1 MADYHPLIS
10 RAVEALPDKSPAT
23 RRAVYDRARTALQE
37 QLRAVEPPLSES
49 DIARERL
56 ALDQA
61 IDRVEAEHRP
71 REPQAFVVPTP
82 LRRSAPAADGPGEG
96 DGMPVFPDEAVSSR
110 DRGNG
115 ASESERTEPVRER
128 PRVEPRS
135 TGPAGP
141 GRFRAVAVGVVLAIV
156 IGAIAVVAWL
166 LRDKPAQLQEQPPAA
181 AAAPPPD
188 TEAKLAERAPGSAPA
203 GGPAARPDVA
213 VAQRAILYEENQA
226 DPQSPKAV
234 AGRALWR
241 LDNLNVGQGQPLET
255 VVRAAVDVQGAG
267 LSLALVLRRNM
278 DPTLPASHTSELT
291 FTTASGDATR
301 GVRDIGLL
309 QLKNEE
315 AVRGTPLAG
324 LPVPVKDNVFLIGL
338 SNLQG
343 DTERNVDL
351 LRTRNWIDLPIRFA
365 SGQRAILSFEKGIS
379 GEQVVNDALNQ
390 WR

>member
-10 RAVEALPDKSPAT
+10 RAVEALSDKSPAT

-56 ALDQA
+56 SLDQA

-71 REPQAFVVPTP
+71 PQPQAFGVPT
-82 LRRSAPAADGPGEG
+82 RRAALATADG
-96 DGMPVFPDEAVSSR
+96 DAMPVFPDEAAPR
-110 DRGNG
+110 DGADAD
-115 ASESERTEPVRER
+115 ASERGERARER

-135 TGPAGP
+135 TGPTGP
-141 GRFRAVAVGVVLAIV
+141 SRFRTVAVGVVLAIV

-166 LRDKPAQLQEQPPAA
+166 LRDTPPQVHEQPPVAA
-181 AAAPPPD
+181 APAPPPD
-188 TEAKLAERAPGSAPA
+188 DAKLAERAPGSPPP
-203 GGPAARPDVA
+203 GGSAARPDVA

-241 LDNLNVGQGQPLET
+241 LDNLNTGQSDPLET
-255 VVRAAVDVQGAG
+255 VVRASVDVQGAG
-267 LSLALVLRRNM
+267 LSLAIVLRRNM
-278 DPTLPASHTSELT
+278 DSTLPASHTIELT
-291 FTTASGDATR
+291 FVTASGDPSR
-301 GVRDIGLL
+301 VVRDIGLL

-343 DTERNVDL
+343 DTERNIDL

-365 SGQRAILSFEKGIS
+365 SGQRAILSFEKGVS
-379 GEQVVNDALNQ
+379 GEQVVNEAFGQ

>member
-71 REPQAFVVPTP
+71 REPQAFAVPTP
-82 LRRSAPAADGPGEG
+82 VRRPAPAADAPGEG
-96 DGMPVFPDEAVSSR
+96 DGMPVFPDEAASSR
-110 DRGNG
+110 DPGNG
-115 ASESERTEPVRER
+115 ASETERTEPVRER

-141 GRFRAVAVGVVLAIV
+141 VRFRAVAVGVVLAIV

-166 LRDKPAQLQEQPPAA
+166 LRDKPAQLQEQPPVAA
-181 AAAPPPD
+181 TAPPPD

-255 VVRAAVDVQGAG
+255 VVRASVDVQGAG

-278 DPTLPASHTSELT
+278 DPTLPASHTIELT
-291 FTTASGDATR
+291 FTTASADTTR
-301 GVRDIGLL
+301 VVRDIGLL

-379 GEQVVNDALNQ
+379 GEQVVNDAFNQ

>member
-71 REPQAFVVPTP
+71 REPQAFAVPTP

-96 DGMPVFPDEAVSSR
+96 DGMPVFPDEAASSR

-115 ASESERTEPVRER
+115 GSESERTEPVRER

-135 TGPAGP
+135 TGTAGP

-166 LRDKPAQLQEQPPAA
+166 LRDKPAQLQEQPPVA

-278 DPTLPASHTSELT
+278 DPTLPASHTIELT
-291 FTTASGDATR
+291 FTTASADTTR
-301 GVRDIGLL
+301 VVRDIGLL

-379 GEQVVNDALNQ
+379 GEQVVNDAFNQ

>member
-10 RAVEALPDKSPAT
+10 RAVEALSDKSPAT

-37 QLRAVEPPLSES
+37 QLRAVEPPLSEA

-56 ALDQA
+56 SLDQA

-71 REPQAFVVPTP
+71 PQPQAFGVPT
-82 LRRSAPAADGPGEG
+82 RRAALATTDS
-96 DGMPVFPDEAVSSR
+96 DAIAVFPDEAAPR
-110 DRGNG
+110 DGGDADAPERERG
-115 ASESERTEPVRER
+115 EPARER
-128 PRVEPRS
+128 PRVEPRA
-135 TGPAGP
+135 TGPTGP
-141 GRFRAVAVGVVLAIV
+141 SRFRTVAVGVVLAIV

-166 LRDKPAQLQEQPPAA
+166 LRDTPPQVHEQPPV
-181 AAAPPPD
+181 AAAPAPPAD
-188 TEAKLAERAPGSAPA
+188 DAKLAERAPGSPPP
-203 GGPAARPDVA
+203 GGSAARPDVA

-241 LDNLNVGQGQPLET
+241 LDNLNTGQGDPLET
-255 VVRAAVDVQGAG
+255 VVRASVDVQGAG
-267 LSLALVLRRNM
+267 LSLAIVLRRNM
-278 DPTLPASHTSELT
+278 DSTLPASHTIELT
-291 FTTASGDATR
+291 FVTAAGDASR
-301 GVRDIGLL
+301 VVRDIGLL

-343 DTERNVDL
+343 DTERNIDL

-365 SGQRAILSFEKGIS
+365 SGQRAILSFEKGVS
-379 GEQVVNDALNQ
+379 GEQVVNEAFNQ

>member
-10 RAVEALPDKSPAT
+10 RAVEALSDKSPAT

-56 ALDQA
+56 SLDQA

-71 REPQAFVVPTP
+71 PQSQAFGVPT
-82 LRRSAPAADGPGEG
+82 RRPALAAADS
-96 DGMPVFPDEAVSSR
+96 DAMPVFPDEAAPR
-110 DRGNG
+110 DGGDADAAERERG
-115 ASESERTEPVRER
+115 EPARER

-135 TGPAGP
+135 TGPTGP
-141 GRFRAVAVGVVLAIV
+141 SRFRTVAVGVVLAIV

-166 LRDKPAQLQEQPPAA
+166 LRDTPPQVHEQPPVAA
-181 AAAPPPD
+181 APAPPPD
-188 TEAKLAERAPGSAPA
+188 DAKLAERAPGSPPP
-203 GGPAARPDVA
+203 GGSAARPDVA

-241 LDNLNVGQGQPLET
+241 LDNLNTGQSDPLET
-255 VVRAAVDVQGAG
+255 VVRASVDVQGAG
-267 LSLALVLRRNM
+267 LSLAIVLRRNM
-278 DPTLPASHTSELT
+278 DATLPASHTIELT
-291 FTTASGDATR
+291 FVTASGDPSR
-301 GVRDIGLL
+301 VVRDIGLL

-343 DTERNVDL
+343 DTERNIDL

-365 SGQRAILSFEKGIS
+365 SGQRAILSFEKGVS
-379 GEQVVNDALNQ
+379 GEQVVNEAFNQ

>member
-1 MADYHPLIS
+1 MADYQPLIS
-10 RAVEALPDKSPAT
+10 RAVEALSDKSPAM

-37 QLRAVEPPLSES
+37 QLRAVEPPLSEG

-71 REPQAFVVPTP
+71 AQPKGFAVPTP
-82 LRRSAPAADGPGEG
+82 VRRPVPATADG
-96 DGMPVFPDEAVSSR
+96 DGMPVFPDEASSSR
-110 DRGNG
+110 DRDDGRG
-115 ASESERTEPVRER
+115 SEQERSEPSRER

-135 TGPAGP
+135 AASTGP
-141 GRFRAVAVGVVLAIV
+141 GRFRTIAVGVVLAIV
-156 IGAIAVVAWL
+156 IAAIAVVAWL
-166 LRDKPAQLQEQPPAA
+166 LRDTPAQLQEQPPV
-181 AAAPPPD
+181 AAAPPQPD
-188 TEAKLAERAPGSAPA
+188 ADAKLAERAPGSPAP
-203 GGPAARPDVA
+203 GGSAARPDVA

-226 DPQSPKAV
+226 DPQSPKAI

-241 LDNLNVGQGQPLET
+241 LDNLNTGQSDPLET
-255 VVRAAVDVQGAG
+255 VVRAAVEVQGAG

-278 DPTLPASHTSELT
+278 DPTLPASHTIELT
-291 FTTASGDATR
+291 FTTAQGDANR
-301 GVRDIGLL
+301 VVRDIGLL

-365 SGQRAILSFEKGIS
+365 SGQRAILSFEKGVS
-379 GEQVVNDALNQ
+379 GEQVVNDAFNQ

>member
-1 MADYHPLIS
+1 
-10 RAVEALPDKSPAT
+10 
-23 RRAVYDRARTALQE
+23 
-37 QLRAVEPPLSES
+37 
-49 DIARERL
+49 
-56 ALDQA
+56 
-61 IDRVEAEHRP
+61 
-71 REPQAFVVPTP
+71 
-82 LRRSAPAADGPGEG
+82 
-96 DGMPVFPDEAVSSR
+96 
-110 DRGNG
+110 
-115 ASESERTEPVRER
+115 
-128 PRVEPRS
+128 
-135 TGPAGP
+135 
-141 GRFRAVAVGVVLAIV
+141 VAVGVVLAIV

-166 LRDKPAQLQEQPPAA
+166 LRDKPAHLQEQPPV
-181 AAAPPPD
+181 AAAPAPPD
-188 TEAKLAERAPGSAPA
+188 AEAKLAERAPGSAPA

-255 VVRAAVDVQGAG
+255 VVRASVDVQGAG

-278 DPTLPASHTSELT
+278 DPTLPASHTIELT
-291 FTTASGDATR
+291 FTTASADPTR
-301 GVRDIGLL
+301 VVRDIGLL

-379 GEQVVNDALNQ
+379 GEQVVNDAFNQ